1 VRAHEKDNGGI
12 WCLGICFAGL
22 GLMYGSTFIQIR
34 QEKAAI
40 ERATAECMA
49 SGKFEDRYWSRVVPD
64 EGSFDGFTEFSGVIT
79 REDQCDSRAR
89 RELGL

>member
-1 VRAHEKDNGGI
+1 MKAHEKDNGGI

-22 GLMYGSTFIQIR
+22 GLMYGSTVIQIR

-40 ERATAECMA
+40 EQATAECLA
-49 SGKFEDRYWSRVVPD
+49 SGKFEDRYWYRVVPD
-64 EGSFDGFTEFSGVIT
+64 QNSFDGFTERAGVIT
-79 REDQCDSRAR
+79 REHQCDSLAR